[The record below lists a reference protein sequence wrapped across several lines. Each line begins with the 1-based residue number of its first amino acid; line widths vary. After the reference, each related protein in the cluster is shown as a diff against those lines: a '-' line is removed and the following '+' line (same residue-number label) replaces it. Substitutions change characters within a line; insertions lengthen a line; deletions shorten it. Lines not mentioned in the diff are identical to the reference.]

1 MLGTRPINTGAC
13 VDQPIMGLLYTLRIR
28 VRNVYIHHPGV
39 NSVETKSSISFPVW
53 RSFTRKFFS
62 FLSTSSSSHNRD
74 SRQHH
79 YFNFGFV
86 VIPDVII
93 KAPPKSRL
101 SLFDDETARHEQQ
114 LLKGQTSANNFVTN
128 AFIKAHFFTFIGT
141 FIASMDEPVWRTAT
155 IL

>member
-1 MLGTRPINTGAC
+1 MRRPTNHGAAIHTTDSSKEC
-13 VDQPIMGLLYTLRIR
+13 LYTSSGCQLC
-28 VRNVYIHHPGV
+28 RNKIFNIFSSLTLIHEKILFF
-39 NSVETKSSISFPVW
+39 S
-53 RSFTRKFFS
+53 FS

-93 KAPPKSRL
+93 KAPPKPRL
-101 SLFDDETARHEQQ
+101 ALFDDETARHEQQ

-141 FIASMDEPVWRTAT
+141 FIASMDEPV
-155 IL
+155 